1 MPINPRSKRLW
12 HPLLVLAISLAAPAL
27 SHAIDPKFELDPGAL
42 GKKFAAPPSPA
53 AAKQEPAA
61 PRQESKA
68 PARQEAKGGT
78 RKEAASAGK
87 RSKSGAQHEKRQVTN
102 HAESGAVSEGKL
114 SSYTVKPGDHLYR
127 LLAREY
133 GVTGSRADTLVQ
145 QILQLNH
152 ITNIHRLKTGS
163 TLLIPLAPPEL
174 ASQSEQTG
182 AAPAA
187 QPETSGKGAP
197 PAAAANYQVKLIKIG
212 QRGASDPV
220 DGARELWNRLVLAV
234 AGRSGAHFDYSSN
247 AFSLSLD
254 PERYPT
260 LPAQDGG
267 TILVDA
273 AGTLPPL
280 VRSLIQEK
288 NPQVRIVSENAT
300 SPQRFYRSLLAA
312 AQFYSFEEDF
322 SVDFGS
328 DPKITMR
335 ADFKIEK
342 SPDSVLRQDVT
353 LLNVGQNRRTTPDGL
368 VRLLAGNGFRLVE
381 SGTPS
386 YQVPSGAGDLLYQVT
401 EQEPKK
407 ILDSFLDA
415 LSVPF
420 ETGKNLDLYARE
432 NIGVRL
438 DVPVDRYFEDNGQR
452 YAVALFNGDPVT
464 YTLVRLL
471 ETKGYRV
478 IMLDKGDDFHS
489 VADKVLSRLHIPG
502 RFGDYDLWSARNV
515 GYGVRMSGAMIR
527 DNRNGDRNLFV
538 TNRNLDPL
546 VKELADINGYHLL
559 GGR

>member
-1 MPINPRSKRLW
+1 MPINPSTKRLW
-12 HPLLVLAISLAAPAL
+12 HPLLALAISLAAPAL
-27 SHAIDPKFELDPGAL
+27 SHAIDPKFELDPGSL
-42 GKKFAAPPSPA
+42 GKKFAAPPSPTA
-53 AAKQEPAA
+53 PKQEPVA

-68 PARQEAKGGT
+68 AARPEAKGGT
-78 RKEAASAGK
+78 RKDAPAASK
-87 RSKSGAQHEKRQVTN
+87 RRKSGAQHENRQVAK
-102 HAESGAVSEGKL
+102 HAASGAVREGKL

-127 LLAREY
+127 VLSREY
-133 GVTGSRADTLVQ
+133 GVTGSRADALVQ

-163 TLLIPLAPPEL
+163 TLLIPLAPSEL
-174 ASQSEQTG
+174 ASQDTQAGS
-182 AAPAA
+182 APAA
-187 QPETSGKGAP
+187 QIERSGKGAP
-197 PAAAANYQVKLIKIG
+197 AGAADYQVKLARMAP
-212 QRGASDPV
+212 RGEADSV
-220 DGARELWNRLVLAV
+220 EGAREVWNRLVPTV
-234 AGRSGAHFDYSSN
+234 AGKSSAHFDYSSN

-288 NPQVRIVSENAT
+288 NPQVRIVSENAAN
-300 SPQRFYRSLLAA
+300 PQRFYRSLLAA

-381 SGTPS
+381 AGAPS

-401 EQEPKK
+401 EKEPKK

-415 LSVPF
+415 LAVPF
-420 ETGKNLDLYARE
+420 ETGKSLDLYARE

-538 TNRNLDPL
+538 TDRNLDPL

>member
-1 MPINPRSKRLW
+1 MPINPRTKRLW
-12 HPLLVLAISLAAPAL
+12 HPLLALAISLASPAL

-42 GKKFAAPPSPA
+42 GKKFSAPPSPA
-53 AAKQEPAA
+53 PVKQGPATAKQETKAA
-61 PRQESKA
+61 TGQQTR
-68 PARQEAKGGT
+68 GGAG
-78 RKEAASAGK
+78 KEAAAAGRGRKSAAK
-87 RSKSGAQHEKRQVTN
+87 RERHLVAKYG
-102 HAESGAVSEGKL
+102 ESGPATEGKA
-114 SSYTVKPGDHLYR
+114 SSYTVKPGDHLYKV
-127 LLAREY
+127 LAREY
-133 GVTGSRADTLVQ
+133 GVTGARADTLVQ
-145 QILQLNH
+145 RILQLNH
-152 ITNIHRLKTGS
+152 IPNIHRLKTGS
-163 TLLIPLAPPEL
+163 TLLIPLARPEL
-174 ASQSEQTG
+174 ESQS
-182 AAPAA
+182 A
-187 QPETSGKGAP
+187 QAETPEKGSP
-197 PAAAANYQVKLIKIG
+197 PVPAANYQVKLAKMAP
-212 QRGASDPV
+212 RGESEAV
-220 DGARELWNRLVLAV
+220 EAAREVWTRLVPPA
-234 AGRSGAHFDYSSN
+234 AGRGGDHFDYSSS

-288 NPQVRIVSENAT
+288 NPQVRIVSENACN
-300 SPQRFYRSLLAA
+300 PQRFYRSLLAA

-353 LLNVGQNRRTTPDGL
+353 LLNVGQNRRTTPEGL
-368 VRLLAGNGFRLVE
+368 VKLLAGNGFRLVE
-381 SGTPS
+381 AGTPS
-386 YQVPSGAGDLLYQVT
+386 YQIPSGARDLLYQVT
-401 EQEPKK
+401 EKEPKK

-420 ETGKNLDLYARE
+420 ETGKSLDLYARE

-538 TNRNLDPL
+538 TDRNLDPL

>member
-1 MPINPRSKRLW
+1 MPINPSTKRLW
-12 HPLLVLAISLAAPAL
+12 HPLLALAISLAAPAL
-27 SHAIDPKFELDPGAL
+27 SHAIDPKFELDPGTL

-68 PARQEAKGGT
+68 AARPEAKGGT
-78 RKEAASAGK
+78 RREAAATAK
-87 RSKSGAQHEKRQVTN
+87 RRKGAAQHENRQVAK
-102 HAESGAVSEGKL
+102 HAESGAAGEGKV

-127 LLAREY
+127 VLSREY

-163 TLLIPLAPPEL
+163 TLLIPLAQPNP
-174 ASQSEQTG
+174 ASQSTQ
-182 AAPAA
+182 AASASA
-187 QPETSGKGAP
+187 VQPERSASPG
-197 PAAAANYQVKLIKIG
+197 AAANYQVKLAKMAP
-212 QRGASDPV
+212 RGESDSV
-220 DGARELWNRLVLAV
+220 DGAREVWNRLVPAA

-288 NPQVRIVSENAT
+288 NPQVRIVSENAAN
-300 SPQRFYRSLLAA
+300 PQRFYRSLLAA

-381 SGTPS
+381 AGTPS

-401 EQEPKK
+401 EKEPKK

-420 ETGKNLDLYARE
+420 ETGKSLDLYARE

-478 IMLDKGDDFHS
+478 IMLDKGDDFHT

-538 TNRNLDPL
+538 TDRNLDPL

>member
-1 MPINPRSKRLW
+1 MPINPRIKRLW
-12 HPLLVLAISLAAPAL
+12 HPLLALAISLTSPAL
-27 SHAIDPKFELDPGAL
+27 SHAIDPKFELDPGTL
-42 GKKFAAPPSPA
+42 GKKFSAPPSPA
-53 AAKQEPAA
+53 PAKQEPAA
-61 PRQESKA
+61 AKP
-68 PARQEAKGGT
+68 EAKGAARPHAKGGA
-78 RKEAASAGK
+78 RKEAAATGRGRKSAAK
-87 RSKSGAQHEKRQVTN
+87 HERRQ
-102 HAESGAVSEGKL
+102 AAKYEESGAVTEGNV
-114 SSYTVKPGDHLYR
+114 SRYTVKPGDHLYKV
-127 LLAREY
+127 LAREY

-145 QILQLNH
+145 RILQLNQ
-152 ITNIHRLKTGS
+152 IPNIHRLQTGS
-163 TLLIPLAPPEL
+163 TLLIPLARPEL
-174 ASQSEQTG
+174 GSQS
-182 AAPAA
+182 A
-187 QPETSGKGAP
+187 QARSSAQEATPEKGSP
-197 PAAAANYQVKLIKIG
+197 PAANYQVKLAKLAP
-212 QRGASDPV
+212 RGESDAV
-220 DGARELWNRLVLAV
+220 EAAREVWPRLVPPA
-234 AGRSGAHFDYSSN
+234 AGRSGDHFDYNSS

-288 NPQVRIVSENAT
+288 NPQVRIVSENAAN
-300 SPQRFYRSLLAA
+300 PQRFYRSLLTA

-342 SPDSVLRQDVT
+342 SPDSVLRQEVT
-353 LLNVGQNRRTTPDGL
+353 LLNVGQNRRTTPEGL
-368 VRLLAGNGFRLVE
+368 VKLLAGNGFRLVE
-381 SGTPS
+381 AGTPS
-386 YQVPSGAGDLLYQVT
+386 YQIPSGPGDLLYQVT
-401 EQEPKK
+401 EKEPKK

-415 LSVPF
+415 LAVPF
-420 ETGKNLDLYARE
+420 ESGKSLDLYARE

-538 TNRNLDPL
+538 TDRNLDPL
-546 VKELADINGYHLL
+546 MKELADINGYHLL

>member
-1 MPINPRSKRLW
+1 MLINPRAKSLW
-12 HPLLVLAISLAAPAL
+12 PPMLALAISLAAPVL
-27 SHAIDPKFELDPGAL
+27 SHAIDPKFELDPAAL
-42 GKKFAAPPSPA
+42 GKKVAAPPSPA
-53 AAKQEPAA
+53 APKQEPAA
-61 PRQESKA
+61 VRQVTKGAPRQEHKGESRVAGVAAAKRSKA
-68 PARQEAKGGT
+68 AARQEN
-78 RKEAASAGK
+78 
-87 RSKSGAQHEKRQVTN
+87 RQV
-102 HAESGAVSEGKL
+102 AKQEQSGGAVGNV
-114 SSYTVKPGDHLYR
+114 SSYTVKPGDHLYKV
-127 LLAREY
+127 LAREY
-133 GVTGSRADTLVQ
+133 RVTGSRADALVQ
-145 QILQLNH
+145 RILQLNH
-152 ITNIHRLKTGS
+152 ITNIHRLKNGS
-163 TLLIPLAPPEL
+163 TLLIPLAQPEL
-174 ASQSEQTG
+174 ASQIAQAGSSF
-182 AAPAA
+182 AAR
-187 QPETSGKGAP
+187 PETPSKEASVP
-197 PAAAANYQVKLIKIG
+197 PANYQVRLAKMAP
-212 QRGASDPV
+212 QGASESV
-220 DGARELWNRLVLAV
+220 EAARELWPRLVPPV
-234 AGRSGAHFDYSSN
+234 AGHSGDHFDYNSS

-260 LPAQDGG
+260 LTAQDGG

-288 NPQVRIVSENAT
+288 NPQVRIVSENPA

-322 SVDFGS
+322 AVDFGS
-328 DPKITMR
+328 DPKITVR

-381 SGTPS
+381 AGAPS

-401 EQEPKK
+401 EKEPKK

-415 LSVPF
+415 LAVPF
-420 ETGKNLDLYARE
+420 ETGKSLDLYARE

-538 TNRNLDPL
+538 TDRNLDPL

>member
-1 MPINPRSKRLW
+1 MPIHLRTRRLW
-12 HPLLVLAISLAAPAL
+12 HPLLALTISLASPAL
-27 SHAIDPKFELDPGAL
+27 SHAIDPKFELDPGSL

-53 AAKQEPAA
+53 AARQEPAA
-61 PRQESKA
+61 PRQETKA
-68 PARQEAKGGT
+68 AARQEAKGGT
-78 RKEAASAGK
+78 GKEAAATGKRKKSVTRHERRQAAKLAKSAGI
-87 RSKSGAQHEKRQVTN
+87 SDGE
-102 HAESGAVSEGKL
+102 VSR
-114 SSYTVKPGDHLYR
+114 YTVKPGDHLYR
-127 LLAREY
+127 VLAREY
-133 GVTGSRADTLVQ
+133 GVTGSRADTLVA

-152 ITNIHRLKTGS
+152 IINIHRLKTGS
-163 TLLIPLAPPEL
+163 TLLIPLAQAEL
-174 ASQSEQTG
+174 ASQSAQAG
-182 AAPAA
+182 AASAA
-187 QPETSGKGAP
+187 QPERSGKEAP
-197 PAAAANYQVKLIKIG
+197 PVAAAHYQVKLAKIAR
-212 QRGASDPV
+212 RGESDPV
-220 DGARELWNRLVLAV
+220 DGAREVWNRLVPAP

-280 VRSLIQEK
+280 VRSLIMEK
-288 NPQVRIVSENAT
+288 NPQVRIVSENAA

-381 SGTPS
+381 AGTPS
-386 YQVPSGAGDLLYQVT
+386 YQVPGGAGDLLYQVT
-401 EQEPKK
+401 EKEPKK

-420 ETGKNLDLYARE
+420 ETGKSLDLYARE

-538 TNRNLDPL
+538 TDRNLDPL